1 MIFQHYR
8 ELVRPVEAKA
18 WFAIT
23 PESTK
28 AMREQAEQER
38 KARIVAFPAKAAK
51 VAVAA

>member
-8 ELVRPVEAKA
+8 ELVTEKGAKA

-28 AMREQAEQER
+28 ALREQAER
-38 KARIVAFPAKAAK
+38 ARQAKIVAFPAK
-51 VAVAA
+51 VAA